1 PGLCG
6 DYLINAQGED
16 VVNGSRPTK
25 RIEET
30 LGKDMPGAYA
40 ELVEVGKKLEK
51 HYRNM
56 QDIEFTISR
65 NQLYMLQTRNA
76 NRTGCAAVRVAT
88 DMVQEG
94 LITKEEAISSR
105 FIPAGDLS
113 QLLQPI

>member
-1 PGLCG
+1 MNG

-30 LGKDMPGAYA
+30 LGNDMPDAYK

-56 QDIEFTISR
+56 QDIEFTISATSSTCCKR
-65 NQLYMLQTRNA
+65 AMPSEPGSRQCGSQ
-76 NRTGCAAVRVAT
+76 RTW
-88 DMVQEG
+88 
-94 LITKEEAISSR
+94 SR
-105 FIPAGDLS
+105 KG
-113 QLLQPI
+113 